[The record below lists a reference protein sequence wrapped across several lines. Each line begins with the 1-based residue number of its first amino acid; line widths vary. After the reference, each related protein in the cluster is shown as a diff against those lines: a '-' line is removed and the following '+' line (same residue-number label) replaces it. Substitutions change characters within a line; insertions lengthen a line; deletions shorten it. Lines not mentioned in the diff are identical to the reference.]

1 MYWRRSGASPASQG
15 EGEEGAKVQGGS
27 ARSGASNDPREED
40 GDGSE
45 VGPPVLVCGGAARS
59 WMPPASPATKWKGEN
74 TGVLEELQGG

>member
-1 MYWRRSGASPASQG
+1 MVWRRSGGFSGEPE
-15 EGEEGAKVQGGS
+15 EGEVGELAQGGA